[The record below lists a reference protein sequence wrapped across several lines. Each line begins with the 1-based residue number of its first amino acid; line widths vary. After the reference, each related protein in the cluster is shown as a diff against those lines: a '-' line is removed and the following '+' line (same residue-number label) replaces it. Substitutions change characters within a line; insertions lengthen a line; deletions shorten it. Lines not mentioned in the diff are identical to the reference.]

1 MRILLVTPYHAP
13 AYAFGGPV
21 RLAEVMVIDLLAA
34 SHQVT
39 VATTDALDEKRRIP
53 RSSPPLPPGAEVLRF
68 RNVSH
73 RLAVRAMGWNPPA
86 YVRWV
91 RAHAGDFDLVVLHDL
106 YSVLSVA
113 AARAAV
119 RAGVPYVMQPMG
131 SVAATA
137 ERGKPQLKR
146 MFLRLWGRRTL
157 REASAL
163 IHSTRHERADF
174 LAAGAR
180 AETLVDMPQPMELPP
195 RTHAA
200 LADHP
205 TLAHIGRLD
214 PIKGIDRLLQAV
226 AIARTSVPELR
237 LELVGPG
244 ERHRR
249 ELEQLS
255 SSLQLEQTVTFHG
268 YLGADEMVRALERAH
283 AMCLM
288 SHSEG
293 LPTAALEAMA
303 CGTPVILSRGCH
315 LDEVDGRAGVVVSGE
330 ASETAQAI
338 VELLGDEP
346 RRVRLGK
353 GAEAFAAEFHRDRVM
368 PRMIALFEQLGRD
381 GVP

>member
-21 RLAEVMVIDLLAA
+21 RLAEVMVTDLLAA
-34 SHQVT
+34 GHEVT
-39 VATTDALDEKRRIP
+39 VATTDVLDEEHRAP
-53 RSSPPLPPGAEVLRF
+53 ASTPSLPPGAEVLRF

-73 RLAVRAMGWNPPA
+73 RLAARAMGWTPRA

-91 RAHAGDFDLVVLHDL
+91 RANAGAFDLVVLHDL
-106 YSVLSVA
+106 YSILSVA

-119 RAGVPYVMQPMG
+119 RAGVPYVVQPMG

-137 ERGKPQLKR
+137 ERGKPLIKR
-146 MFLRLWGRRTL
+146 AFLRLWGRRTL

-163 IHSTRHERADF
+163 IHSTLHERADF
-174 LAAGAR
+174 LAEGAR
-180 AETLVDMPQPMELPP
+180 EETLVDMPLPLELPP
-195 RTHAA
+195 RGHAA
-200 LADHP
+200 LAERP
-205 TLAHIGRLD
+205 TLAHVGRLD
-214 PIKGIDRLLQAV
+214 PIKGIDRLIRAV
-226 AIARTSVPELR
+226 AIARSSVPGLR

-249 ELEQLS
+249 ELEALAG
-255 SSLQLEQTVTFHG
+255 SLGLGETVTFRG
-268 YLGADEMVRALERAH
+268 FVEADEKVRTLERAH
-283 AMCLM
+283 AMCLL

-330 ASETAQAI
+330 ASETARAI
-338 VELLGDEP
+338 VALLADEP
-346 RRVRLGK
+346 RRARLGE
-353 GAEAFAAEFHRDRVM
+353 GAVAFAAPFHRDRVM
-368 PRMIALFEQLGRD
+368 PRMIALFEQLSGSRR
-381 GVP
+381 